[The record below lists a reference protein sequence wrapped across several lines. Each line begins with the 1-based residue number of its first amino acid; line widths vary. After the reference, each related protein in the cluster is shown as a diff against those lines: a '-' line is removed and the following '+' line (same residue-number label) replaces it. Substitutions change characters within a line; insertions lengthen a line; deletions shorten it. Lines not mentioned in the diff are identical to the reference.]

1 MMHEQ
6 FHHTQSLV
14 TNSNNNSY
22 NDICRWASIIIAGP
36 SSCRRTMS
44 YLSLLF
50 YLTLSLLTNKEHCE
64 RESITAVCVC
74 MREHYDVSCTPA
86 CMYVSTARS
95 FFTDRDREEFD
106 TIKMTNLYD
115 ILFK

>member
-1 MMHEQ
+1 MSVGLDHNRGAV
-6 FHHTQSLV
+6 FV
-14 TNSNNNSY
+14 PTN
-22 NDICRWASIIIAGP
+22 DVLP
-36 SSCRRTMS
+36 
-44 YLSLLF
+44 LSTLLLLS
-50 YLTLSLLTNKEHCE
+50 LTLSSLTRNSVCVCIGE
-64 RESITAVCVC
+64 RERALRLCVC

-106 TIKMTNLYD
+106 TIKMTNLYY